1 MVRSPCRARL
11 YIDGVEVGAVAVKGW
26 EGAWGIGDFRPGHGF
41 APYAPRFGQ
50 WSALLHEDAGADRL
64 SEAALEQLRRVEREL
79 DSLKAELL
87 LCDSGE
93 RRRITQLNID
103 GAMIEW
109 KEDGGSGSNNE

>member
-1 MVRSPCRARL
+1 L